1 MSWWR
6 KQRAPLLALL
16 LTVISAAGVHLW
28 LDVLPSSEADVPT
41 VVEAERRGEIAGQ
54 RIAVDAVR
62 WDEFDAPA
70 GSRTVSVLLDAT
82 GGKDATTC
90 GAFTLSEVDGPRV
103 WLDAGG
109 ELNVP
114 SDAGERSC
122 LEESL
127 SYDIFVVFLVP
138 DDAMGPFHLD
148 IPDRDGRILRF
159 VVEP

>member
-1 MSWWR
+1 MRWLR
-6 KQRAPLLALL
+6 TQRVPLIALL
-16 LTVISAAGVHLW
+16 VTAVAAAGVHVW
-28 LDVLPSSEADVPT
+28 LDVLSSSEAVSPAI
-41 VVEAERRGEIAGQ
+41 VEVERQGEIAGQ
-54 RIAVDAVR
+54 TIAVDSTR

-90 GAFTLSEVDGPRV
+90 GAFTLAEVDGTRV
-103 WLDAGG
+103 WLDARA
-109 ELNVP
+109 ELDVP

-138 DDAMGPFHLD
+138 DDAVGPFHLD
-148 IPDRDGRILRF
+148 IPDRDNRVARF
-159 VVEP
+159 SVEP